1 MPNRD
6 AMDTVAIVIAD
17 DHTVVRSGLRLLL
30 ETEPGFSV
38 AAEAG
43 TVEETVAA
51 VREHRPDVLILDLH
65 MGEETSLAAVPELTR
80 AGARVVVLTM
90 QNDPAF
96 VREAL
101 RAGALGYVVKEAADT
116 ELVEAVGAAMAGRT
130 WVSPQLGAKLVTGPE
145 RSEPLSPREL
155 EVLGLIGSGY
165 TNREVAEALGLSV
178 RTVESHRGR
187 IQVKLDLHSR
197 RGLVQYA
204 LRHGLVQE
212 AIGDA

>member
-1 MPNRD
+1 MD
-6 AMDTVAIVIAD
+6 AVAIVIAD

-43 TVEETVAA
+43 TVADTIAA
-51 VREHRPDVLILDLH
+51 VREHGPDVLILDLH
-65 MGEETSLAAVPELTR
+65 MGDETSLTAVPELAR
-80 AGARVVVLTM
+80 AGTRVVVLTM

-116 ELVEAVGAAMAGRT
+116 ELVDAVRAAVAGRT
-130 WVSPQLGAKLVTGPE
+130 WVSPQLGAMLVAGPE
-145 RSEPLSPREL
+145 RSEPLSAREL

-178 RTVESHRGR
+178 RTVESHRSR
-187 IQVKLDLHSR
+187 IQVKLDLRSR

-212 AIGDA
+212 TIGDA

>member
-1 MPNRD
+1 MPNRHAVD
-6 AMDTVAIVIAD
+6 AIAIVIAD
-17 DHTVVRSGLRLLL
+17 DHRVVRSGLRLLL
-30 ETEPGFSV
+30 DSEAGFAV
-38 AAEAG
+38 VAEAG
-43 TVEETVAA
+43 TVAEALAA
-51 VREHRPDVLILDLH
+51 VREHGPGVVILDLH
-65 MGEETSLAAVPELTR
+65 LGEQTSLPAIPELAG

-116 ELVEAVGAAMAGRT
+116 ELVEAVRAAVDGRT
-130 WVSPQLGAKLVTGPE
+130 WVSPQLGAKLVTGPAPA
-145 RSEPLSPREL
+145 EPLSKREL

-178 RTVESHRGR
+178 RTVESHRSR

-204 LRHGLVQE
+204 LRHGLVPE